1 MAPHLLRLD
10 LDGDAV
16 DQDPVAVRR
25 DLRDREPVGL
35 AAVAQVHDA
44 PGSGPGLGPPA
55 PRVGVEAR
63 PVGRRLGVAE
73 LDRGLQQRHVGVAHR
88 HDLAAQLQAVEP
100 AGVDRALLHL
110 GAIEQREQEPWLV
123 VPPSTTTIVSPSAR
137 RRRASASSRSRPQ
150 AISLATME
158 SNSAGITSPSATPVS
173 TRTPGPVGSRSS
185 AIRPGA
191 GAKPSAGSSA
201 FRRASTA
208 CPVAGGGSPSSRPPA
223 ATWSWSLTRSR
234 PVTISVT
241 GVLDLEPR
249 VDLHEREAPLGR
261 LVQELDGGRAAVARA
276 LHEPAG
282 GVHDLA
288 LLLGA
293 QRRAR
298 RLLDDLLVA
307 ALVGAV
313 AQPDGP
319 CGAVAVPDRL
329 DLDVAGRADQPLHQH
344 RVVAERLGGLR
355 AGAGERGLQRGR
367 VVDATDAA
375 APAARRRLDHQ
386 RVADRLGVPR
396 GVLGGVDRPAA
407 PGRDRHAGGLGEPLG
422 LDLVADA
429 AHHLGAG
436 PDEDDAEPLAQL
448 DEPRILGH
456 EAPAD
461 PDGVGAGGDERPLE
475 RLVVEIADAGVGVER
490 DDLVGV
496 AQVHRLGLGRRG
508 EGDHVDRLRAGGVEL
523 ADGVDQPHRGLAPVD
538 DGEASEGSLHAPQL
552 ASMAARIG
560 ASASSSTPPGSS
572 IVR

>member
-55 PRVGVEAR
+55 PGVGVEAR
-63 PVGRRLGVAE
+63 AVGRRLGVAE
-73 LDRGLQQRHVGVAHR
+73 LDRGLQQRHVRRGAPAR
-88 HDLAAQLQAVEP
+88 SRRAAPSGRASRCRPCPP
-100 AGVDRALLHL
+100 APRGDRAARAGTPGWSYRPRL
-110 GAIEQREQEPWLV
+110 
-123 VPPSTTTIVSPSAR
+123 TTIVSPSAR

-208 CPVAGGGSPSSRPPA
+208 CPVARRGLALEPA
-223 ATWSWSLTRSR
+223 AGGHVELELDE
-234 PVTISVT
+234 VEAGDHLGH
-241 GVLDLEPR
+241 GVLDLQPG

-293 QRRAR
+293 QRGAR

-319 CGAVAVPDRL
+319 CGAVAVRDRL
-329 DLDVAGRADQPLHQH
+329 DLDVAGRADQALHQH
-344 RVVAERLGGLR
+344 RVVAERLGGLG
-355 AGAGERGLQRGR
+355 AGARERRPERGRSSTR
-367 VVDATDAA
+367 RMPRPPPPAA
-375 APAARRRLDHQ
+375 ALIIS
-386 RVADRLGVPR
+386 G
-396 GVLGGVDRPAA
+396 
-407 PGRDRHAGGLGEPLG
+407 
-422 LDLVADA
+422 
-429 AHHLGAG
+429 
-436 PDEDDAEPLAQL
+436 
-448 DEPRILGH
+448 
-456 EAPAD
+456 
-461 PDGVGAGGDERPLE
+461 
-475 RLVVEIADAGVGVER
+475 
-490 DDLVGV
+490 
-496 AQVHRLGLGRRG
+496 
-508 EGDHVDRLRAGGVEL
+508 
-523 ADGVDQPHRGLAPVD
+523 
-538 DGEASEGSLHAPQL
+538 
-552 ASMAARIG
+552 
-560 ASASSSTPPGSS
+560 
-572 IVR
+572 